1 MKPKALLVTP
11 DTHKRFKDHCKNEGI
26 KTQYLADRIIREW
39 LEKQKE
45 AKP

>member
-11 DTHKRFKDHCKNEGI
+11 DTHKRFKDYCKNEGI
-26 KTQYLADRIIREW
+26 KTQHLADRIIREW

-45 AKP
+45 SKP